1 MTVLSTAFHSL
12 RIFFFLI
19 SSTLSLKQ
27 TLKRE
32 QSVNS
37 CRKGVFSISEPWKN
51 FCHLCKASGVWLFLQ
66 MEALFLGSFLS
77 RITAPA
83 ISICWT
89 MLTLMSHH
97 AKHLPSS
104 AVKLQPCL
112 LSLHYHY
119 CPVQTLFA
127 ERQLWF
133 SWNIY
138 FDLTF
143 SLLPSPRAFWG
154 NISISCPTP
163 RCSPNSTVLVVAP
176 KLSLTEWL
184 HRLRAHGLMMWN
196 CTLPKFTLGKFS
208 SKKAPPPAL
217 TPHCCVG
224 FPGQPCKQFTAQSCA
239 VGCNVYTWTSLSRQS
254 AALSKWTD
262 RHLCVPGA
270 CF

>member
-1 MTVLSTAFHSL
+1 MTVLSTAFYSL
-12 RIFFFLI
+12 RIFLFLI

-37 CRKGVFSISEPWKN
+37 CRKGVFSVSEPWKK
-51 FCHLCKASGVWLFLQ
+51 FHHFYIHPSGVWLFLRT
-66 MEALFLGSFLS
+66 EALFLGSFLW

-104 AVKLQPCL
+104 AVKQQPCL
-112 LSLHYHY
+112 LSLHYCY
-119 CPVQTLFA
+119 CSVQTLFA
-127 ERQLWF
+127 EWQLWF
-133 SWNIY
+133 SRNAS

-143 SLLPSPRAFWG
+143 SLLPTPRASQG

-163 RCSPNSTVLVVAP
+163 RCSPDSTVLVAAP

-184 HRLRAHGLMMWN
+184 HRLCAWLNDVKLH
-196 CTLPKFTLGKFS
+196 
-208 SKKAPPPAL
+208 PPQIYIRKVL
-217 TPHCCVG
+217 
-224 FPGQPCKQFTAQSCA
+224 
-239 VGCNVYTWTSLSRQS
+239 
-254 AALSKWTD
+254 
-262 RHLCVPGA
+262 
-270 CF
+270 

>member
-1 MTVLSTAFHSL
+1 M
-12 RIFFFLI
+12 
-19 SSTLSLKQ
+19 
-27 TLKRE
+27 
-32 QSVNS
+32 NS

-89 MLTLMSHH
+89 MLKLMSHH

-133 SWNIY
+133 PWNIS

-143 SLLPSPRAFWG
+143 SLLPTPRAFRG

-163 RCSPNSTVLVVAP
+163 RFSPNSTVLVVSP

-184 HRLRAHGLMMWN
+184 HRLRAWLNDVKLH
-196 CTLPKFTLGKFS
+196 
-208 SKKAPPPAL
+208 PPQIYIRKVL
-217 TPHCCVG
+217 
-224 FPGQPCKQFTAQSCA
+224 
-239 VGCNVYTWTSLSRQS
+239 
-254 AALSKWTD
+254 
-262 RHLCVPGA
+262 
-270 CF
+270 